1 MVILATSACTNS
13 QCWVTGQVSG
23 SSVTCH
29 ALLGAVLWLVLSL
42 ASALGSSQHSLVGG
56 EDQLA
61 QPGARQASRCLA
73 RYPLLFAALVITT
86 A

>member
-1 MVILATSACTNS
+1 MVVLATSACTNN
-13 QCWVTGQVSG
+13 QCWATGPVSG

-42 ASALGSSQHSLVGG
+42 ASALGSSQHNLVGG

-61 QPGARQASRCLA
+61 EPGAQQVSCCLA
-73 RYPLLFAALVITT
+73 CYPHFLLL
-86 A
+86 